1 MSQLLHVEE
10 KLSSIFWNKHFFLSD
25 DLLFSPL
32 FLAHKNTHDVL
43 LPLNNNS
50 TKVCSTANCELKLH
64 VYMRYFRPAIIGFM
78 ILRGLQHGYTT
89 FTKIRLGD
97 CYVWSMLI
105 ITKGTPKVFKGPRGL
120 EYTIL
125 TTEKN
130 SIFLVEQMSIEIS
143 FLIGRTLW
151 LKKDE
156 HQNIYMY
163 SGQLSTKSMKWPS
176 CWKHVV

>member
-1 MSQLLHVEE
+1 MSNVKG
-10 KLSSIFWNKHFFLSD
+10 KLSSIFWNKCFLLSD
-25 DLLFSPL
+25 YLLFSQL
-32 FLAHKNTHDVL
+32 FLSQNTHDVL
-43 LPLNNNS
+43 LPLNNHS

-105 ITKGTPKVFKGPRGL
+105 ITKGTPKVFKGPMGL

-125 TTEKN
+125 TTEKD
-130 SIFLVEQMSIEIS
+130 SFFFVEQMLIANS
-143 FLIGRTLW
+143 FLIGRTL
-151 LKKDE
+151 
-156 HQNIYMY
+156 
-163 SGQLSTKSMKWPS
+163 
-176 CWKHVV
+176 